1 MISVIIPTYNCSDYI
16 IEAIE
21 SVLNQTYKDVEII
34 VIDDGSTDDTYKI
47 LKPYLHKI
55 KYIYQDNSGPSRA
68 RNVGIQEAKGE
79 YIAFLDADDKWRTFK
94 IYLQLSLLEALPDV
108 NMIFSNY
115 AVIDKNGTLIVDS
128 YIEKGFPIFSEY
140 KVKIKGIFNKV
151 IPIKK
156 ICNFDGLLSDSYVY
170 YGNIFDKL
178 FMGNFILPSTEII
191 RRSSLR
197 PPFLFNEKYKCA
209 VDQDF
214 HLRFSKNHK
223 IAYID
228 ISTTEYRINRKG
240 QLSGKQNT
248 SQLILNTIET
258 RLRVINEDSEFLS
271 QKRGLIK
278 KVLAKDFLRL
288 SYYYLSE
295 LDMKSSRKYAISS
308 LRYKPLLIKSWV
320 IFLSSF
326 FPPFVLSLIRSFKFF
341 IKSLSSKK

>member
-1 MISVIIPTYNCSDYI
+1 MISVIIPTYNCSNYI

-21 SVLNQTYKDVEII
+21 SIINQTYKDIEII
-34 VIDDGSTDDTYKI
+34 VVDDGSTDDTYKI

-55 KYIYQDNSGPSRA
+55 KYIYQNNSGPSKA
-68 RNVGIQEAKGE
+68 RNVGIKEAKGE
-79 YIAFLDADDKWRTFK
+79 YIAFLDADDRWRPFK
-94 IYLQLSLLEALPDV
+94 LSLQLCILENLPDV
-108 NMIFSNY
+108 DMIFSNY
-115 AVIDKNGTLIVDS
+115 AVIDENGTLISDAC
-128 YIEKGFPIFSEY
+128 IEKDFPIFSEY
-140 KVKIKGIFNKV
+140 KVKIKSFFNNI
-151 IPIKK
+151 IPVRK
-156 ICNFDGLLSDSYVY
+156 ICNIEIFSDICIY

-191 RRSSLR
+191 RKSSLG

-258 RLRVINEDSEFLS
+258 KLRVINDDSEFLS

-278 KVLAKDFLRL
+278 KVMAKDFSRL

-295 LDMKSSRKYAISS
+295 LDTKSSRKYAITS
-308 LRYKPLLIKSWV
+308 LRYRPLLVKSWV
-320 IFLSSF
+320 IFMSSF
-326 FPPFVLSLIRSFKFF
+326 FPPFVLSLFRSFKFF
-341 IKSLSSKK
+341 IKFLLSKK